1 MFNSK
6 KVTIYVVLYSTITLA
21 GLDPKSKNLDR
32 LFEVTRL
39 EESIDRLILKSV
51 EQQLT
56 INPSVKK
63 FEKEILAFTRRNS
76 SFKALEKEI
85 RAIYGENFTEQEV
98 KEVVKFYES
107 SLGKKYLAL
116 EPQVT
121 ERLMKIGQERTLAD
135 LPNFKK
141 EIQAKTEELEKSG
154 QLENAKSTN

>member
-1 MFNSK
+1 M
-6 KVTIYVVLYSTITLA
+6 VLYSTITLA